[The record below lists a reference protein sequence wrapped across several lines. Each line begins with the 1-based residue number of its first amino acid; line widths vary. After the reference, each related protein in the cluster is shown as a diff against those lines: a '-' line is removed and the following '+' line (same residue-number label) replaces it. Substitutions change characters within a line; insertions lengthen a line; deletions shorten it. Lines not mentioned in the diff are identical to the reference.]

1 MERDIHVELH
11 RLEEHRHLLW
21 KLPCILAF
29 GYLSFSK
36 TREEVGRSY
45 MNDAL
50 EIEDVWKKFPM
61 RRDRPGFKEFLV
73 NLPKFINGNSNSN
86 FWALKGVSFKV
97 KQGECFG
104 IIGRNGAG
112 KSTLLSLI
120 LGTIYPTKGEIKISQ
135 KITPLLDIGAGFH
148 PDLTGRENILI
159 NGVLLGLTKDEVS
172 ERMEEITAFSE
183 IGEFIDMPVRTYSSG
198 MYLRLA
204 FSVAIHTA
212 PELLL
217 IDEILSVG
225 DEAFQKKSK
234 DALLN
239 LINGGVTTIFVSH
252 QMSAIKEICHRVIWL
267 DAGEVRA
274 EGKPEKVVNEYLTC
288 LG

>member
-1 MERDIHVELH
+1 MNSIVEI
-11 RLEEHRHLLW
+11 
-21 KLPCILAF
+21 K
-29 GYLSFSK
+29 
-36 TREEVGRSY
+36 
-45 MNDAL
+45 
-50 EIEDVWKKFPM
+50 DVWKKFPM
-61 RRDRPGFKEFLV
+61 RREKAGFKEFVV
-73 NLPKFINGNSNSN
+73 NLPKFLKSSPNSH

-97 KQGECFG
+97 KQGECLG
-104 IIGRNGAG
+104 IIGKNGAG

-120 LGTIYPTKGEIKISQ
+120 LGTIYPTKGDIRVSQ
-135 KITPLLDIGAGFH
+135 KITPLLELGAGFH

-172 ERMEEITAFSE
+172 ERMEEIIAFSE

-239 LINGGVTTIFVSH
+239 LINGGVTTLFVSH
-252 QMSAIKEICHRVIWL
+252 QMSAVKEICDRAIWL
-267 DAGEVRA
+267 DGGEIRG
-274 EGKPEKVVNEYLTC
+274 EGEPERVVEEYLRC
-288 LG
+288 PG

>member
-1 MERDIHVELH
+1 
-11 RLEEHRHLLW
+11 
-21 KLPCILAF
+21 
-29 GYLSFSK
+29 
-36 TREEVGRSY
+36 

-61 RRDRPGFKEFLV
+61 RRDRPGFKEFLL
-73 NLPKFINGNSNSN
+73 NLPKFVNRNSNSN

-97 KQGECFG
+97 KQGECLG
-104 IIGRNGAG
+104 IIGKNGAG

-120 LGTIYPTKGEIKISQ
+120 LGTIYPTKGEIKVSQ

-159 NGVLLGLTKDEVS
+159 NGVLLGLTKDEVLKKI
-172 ERMEEITAFSE
+172 EEIIAFSE
-183 IGEFIDMPVRTYSSG
+183 IKEFIDMPVRTYSTG

-204 FSVAIHTA
+204 FSVAIHTD
-212 PELLL
+212 PKLLL
-217 IDEILSVG
+217 IDEILAVG

-239 LINGGVTTIFVSH
+239 LINGGATTIFVSH
-252 QMSAIKEICHRVIWL
+252 QMSAIKEICHRALWL
-267 DAGEVRA
+267 DDGEIRA
-274 EGKPEKVVNEYLTC
+274 EGIPENIVEEYLKYS
-288 LG
+288 G

>member
-1 MERDIHVELH
+1 
-11 RLEEHRHLLW
+11 
-21 KLPCILAF
+21 
-29 GYLSFSK
+29 
-36 TREEVGRSY
+36 

-97 KQGECFG
+97 KQGECLG
-104 IIGRNGAG
+104 IIGKNGAG

>member
-1 MERDIHVELH
+1 
-11 RLEEHRHLLW
+11 
-21 KLPCILAF
+21 
-29 GYLSFSK
+29 
-36 TREEVGRSY
+36 
-45 MNDAL
+45 MNNAL
-50 EIEDVWKKFPM
+50 EIEDVWKKFSM
-61 RRDRPGFKEFLV
+61 RRDRPGFKEFLL
-73 NLPKFINGNSNSN
+73 NLPKFVNRNSNSD
-86 FWALKGVSFKV
+86 FWALKGISFRIE
-97 KQGECFG
+97 QGECIG
-104 IIGRNGAG
+104 IIGKNGAG

-120 LGTIYPTKGEIKISQ
+120 LGTIHPTKGNIKTSQ
-135 KITPLLDIGAGFH
+135 KITPLLELGAGFH

-172 ERMEEITAFSE
+172 ERVEEIIAFSE

-204 FSVAIHTA
+204 FSVAINTD
-212 PELLL
+212 PKLLL

-252 QMSAIKEICHRVIWL
+252 QMSAIREICHRAIWL
-267 DAGEVRA
+267 DNGEIKA
-274 EGKPEKVVNEYLTC
+274 EGGSAKVVEEYLRC
-288 LG
+288 SG